1 MSIKDTLRVMVVDDM
16 SISRGLL
23 ISALEE
29 MGIYKVVAE
38 SSGQSAAARITT
50 DPVHLVLADYNM
62 PGMDGLQLLETLRRN
77 RATQRVG
84 YILVTGTPTPELVDS
99 GRRLGLNNLV
109 QKPFTTQSLKRA
121 IESVVGKF

>member
-1 MSIKDTLRVMVVDDM
+1 MGLADTLRVMVVDDM

-38 SSGQSAAARITT
+38 SSGDSAAKRIIS
-50 DPVHLVLADYNM
+50 DPVHLILADFNM
-62 PGMDGLQLLETLRRN
+62 PGMNGLQLLEAMRRN

-84 YILVTGTPTPELVDS
+84 FILVTGTPTPEIVDV
-99 GRRLGLNNLV
+99 GKRLGLNNLV

-121 IESVVGKF
+121 IETVVGRF

>member
-1 MSIKDTLRVMVVDDM
+1 MSIKDSLRVMVVDDM

-23 ISALEE
+23 TSALEE
-29 MGIYKVVAE
+29 MGIYKVIQE
-38 SSGQSAAARITT
+38 SSGDTAATRIVT
-50 DPVHLVLADYNM
+50 DPCHLVLADYNM
-62 PGMDGLQLLETLRRN
+62 PGMDGLQLLEALRRN
-77 RATQRVG
+77 RATQRIG
-84 YILVTGTPTPELVDS
+84 YILVTGSPTPEIIDT